1 MSSTPIAD
9 LALLSDRRS
18 SALVDRGGRVVWL
31 SFPRHDSPSVLGH
44 LLDER
49 AGHWLIRPE
58 DDEGWTSSRRYLDRS
73 LVLQTRW
80 DGPDATL
87 IVTDALCFGETD
99 DPHALGI
106 DAPHLLVRSMRCTR
120 GTVEVTVRFA
130 PAPEYGL
137 VRPLLSLRPDG
148 VLTSGGGEQYRLCG
162 PVPFKPGPDG
172 VQARITLHE
181 GEQVL
186 LGLQFGTQEHA
197 PRGWTQDELRRQLDA
212 TVAAWQRWSDL
223 HQRYTG
229 PWADLVQHSGRVL
242 FGLSYA
248 PTGAIVA
255 AASTSLPEEVGGER
269 NWDYRYTWVRDAS
282 FTMEALWV
290 AACPDE
296 AADFFTFLARSAAGA
311 VGPGIPLQIMFGIGG
326 EHDLT
331 ERTLPHL
338 AGWHGSRP
346 VRVGNGA
353 WNQRQVDVYGELLG
367 AAHQLRDQLA
377 VGLDPDVAG
386 FLAACADTAATAWM
400 EPDQGIWEIRGD
412 PQHFLYSKLMCWVAL
427 DRAIRMADL
436 LGVDDSRVAGWVS
449 ARDEVRRAVLDRGWS
464 EQAKAFTQHEATTEL
479 DASAL
484 MLPIV
489 GLLPADDP
497 RVLSTIDRVQD
508 QLTGWCTGTV
518 LSPASTAWPG
528 TRAPSCCAPSGWPRP
543 SPSPARWNARP
554 QCSSPP
560 PGSPTTSACS
570 PKRWTARPV
579 SYSATS
585 RRRSATSAWST
596 PPGRSPRPR
605 RRHWSQFARNG
616 QRSPDTQY

>member
-18 SALVDRGGRVVWL
+18 SALVDRDGRVVWL
-31 SFPRHDSPSVLGH
+31 SFPRHDSPSVFGH

-49 AGHWLIRPE
+49 AGHWSVRPGSG
-58 DDEGWTSSRRYLDRS
+58 EGWTVSRRYLDRS

-80 DGPDATL
+80 DGPDGTL
-87 IVTDALCFGETD
+87 LVTDALCFGDTG
-99 DPHALGI
+99 DPHALGM
-106 DAPHLLVRSMRCTR
+106 DAPHLLVRSLHCTR
-120 GTVEVTVRFA
+120 GSVDVAVEFA

-137 VRPLLSLRPDG
+137 VRPLISARPDG
-148 VLTSGGGEQYRLCG
+148 LLVRGGAEQYRLCG
-162 PVPFKPGPDG
+162 PGSFEVTADG
-172 VQARITLHE
+172 ARSRIGLQD
-181 GEQVL
+181 GEEVL
-186 LGLQFGTQEHA
+186 LGLQFGTQEH
-197 PRGWTQDELRRQLDA
+197 PPPSRTPGELRELLDA
-212 TVAAWQRWSDL
+212 TTSGWQHWSDL

-255 AASTSLPEEVGGER
+255 AATTSLPEEVGGER

-296 AADFFTFLARSAAGA
+296 ATDFFGFLARSAAQA

-338 AGWHGSRP
+338 AGWRGSRP

-367 AAHQLRDQLA
+367 AAHRLRDQLA
-377 VGLDPDVAG
+377 GGVDPEVAA
-386 FLAACADTAATAWM
+386 FLAACADTAATAWH
-400 EPDQGIWEIRGD
+400 EPDQGIWEIRGE

-436 LGVDDSRVAGWVS
+436 LAVDGSRVAGWAT
-449 ARDEVRRAVLDRGWS
+449 ARDQVRQAVLDRGWS

-489 GLLPADDP
+489 GLLPADDA
-497 RVLSTIDRVQD
+497 RVLSTLDRIQE
-508 QLTGWCTGTV
+508 QLTDPRGLVYRYRTATGVDGLAGDEGTFLLCTFWLAQALA
-518 LSPASTAWPG
+518 LSGQVERATAVFESAARFANDVGLLAEEVDGVTGELIGNFPQAFSHIGLVNAAWAI
-528 TRAPSCCAPSGWPRP
+528 TQAQESARA
-543 SPSPARWNARP
+543 
-554 QCSSPP
+554 
-560 PGSPTTSACS
+560 
-570 PKRWTARPV
+570 
-579 SYSATS
+579 
-585 RRRSATSAWST
+585 
-596 PPGRSPRPR
+596 
-605 RRHWSQFARNG
+605 
-616 QRSPDTQY
+616 